1 MKQYSIITTLATT
14 LAAACTMVSC
24 TSLEPQPAPPP
35 LTKYEKFV
43 DSEQDYPKSKRYYE
57 DPELIKKATS
67 KSPIYIC
74 LDQQRGRMYVD
85 GQVAADWPVS
95 TGVAS
100 HPTPTGHFRILH
112 KKQDHVSA
120 TYGKIY
126 DAEGKCIVY
135 DADSRKDTVPEGG
148 KFVGSGM
155 PNWMRMTSDG
165 VGMHTGKVIPGRR
178 LSHGCI
184 RLPNTVARK
193 LFDITAVG
201 TPVTVTQQPETI
213 YPANQVLADKAKRKA
228 EAEARKKAEAAAR
241 KQQPASLTP
250 TQRQPELYARPQRNA

>member
-1 MKQYSIITTLATT
+1 MKQHPVITT
-14 LAAACTMVSC
+14 LAAAITVASTMVSC
-24 TSLEPQPAPPP
+24 TSLETQPPP
-35 LTKYEKFV
+35 PELTRYEKFV
-43 DSEQDYPKSKRYYE
+43 DGEADYPKSKRYYE

-74 LDQQRGRMYVD
+74 LDQQRGRMYVE

-100 HPTPTGHFRILH
+100 HPTPTGNFRILH

-165 VGMHTGKVIPGRR
+165 VGMHTGKVIPGRK

-193 LFDITAVG
+193 LFGITAVG
-201 TPVTVTQQPETI
+201 TPVTVTNQPEAI
-213 YPANQVLADKAKRKA
+213 YPANRVLAEKAKRKA
-228 EAEARKKAEAAAR
+228 EAEARKKAAAAAR
-241 KQQPASLTP
+241 SSQPAVLSTS
-250 TQRQPELYARPQRNA
+250 QRQPDLRRQSQHTA

>member
-1 MKQYSIITTLATT
+1 MITTLAAT
-14 LAAACTMVSC
+14 LTVACSMVSC
-24 TSLEPQPAPPP
+24 TSLETQPAPPE

-43 DSEQDYPKSKRYYE
+43 DSEADYPKSKRYYE

-95 TGVAS
+95 TGVSS
-100 HPTPTGHFRILH
+100 HPTPTGSFRIIH

-126 DAEGKCIVY
+126 DAEGKCVVY

-193 LFDITAVG
+193 LFGITAVG
-201 TPVTVTQQPETI
+201 TPVTVTNKPEAI

-228 EAEARKKAEAAAR
+228 EAEAKKKAAAETRTA
-241 KQQPASLTP
+241 QSTTLSP
-250 TQRQPELYARPQRNA
+250 TQRQPELQAQRNA